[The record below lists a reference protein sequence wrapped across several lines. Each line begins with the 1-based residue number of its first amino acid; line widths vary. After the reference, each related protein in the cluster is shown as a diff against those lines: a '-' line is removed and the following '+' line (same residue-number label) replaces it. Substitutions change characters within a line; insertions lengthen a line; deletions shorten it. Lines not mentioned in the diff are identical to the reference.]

1 MRERDKGSVLWRHSC
16 LKHGGVAPLFTMNIT
31 WIFYNDAML
40 RQITESVRIGQVKE
54 NKLINTKAKWNY
66 FPIPRTIINYCQFH
80 NMHFKENQ
88 KAVFLCREEN
98 ASLLEHAC
106 QTNYAIGWNNS
117 KIITTS
123 WLYRQCICLEAWDI
137 K

>member
-1 MRERDKGSVLWRHSC
+1 

-88 KAVFLCREEN
+88 KAVFLWREEN

-117 KIITTS
+117 KLLPPAGCTVNAFVWKLGT
-123 WLYRQCICLEAWDI
+123 
-137 K
+137 